1 MKTISHSDWKINYQN
16 AKRYALTYISNSSV
30 KDITITNNDLV
41 HNAYLYWLENKNENL
56 FTKPFSQIARIIK
69 NVQANR
75 YQKSI
80 WQWKGQKAPRLFSTS
95 LVTEERTQDDILH
108 QWGFKFPEQ
117 EFESD
122 DIITQMRARLRPI
135 DNRILDYKVAGYK
148 AKEIQKLEKTHN
160 IKVTDS
166 LKRIKKVMKETLL
179 NPFNCSRVKVI
190 KKISRKTYEA
200 NKDEYANYEFGEYAE
215 HNEYY
220 ELLTDKNNPKEG
232 ILIKEQMRD

>member
-1 MKTISHSDWKINYQN
+1 MKTNSRSDWRVNYQK
-16 AKRYALTYISNSSV
+16 AKRYALAYLSNSGKV
-30 KDITITNNDLV
+30 DVVMANTDLV
-41 HNAYLYWLENKNENL
+41 HTAYLYWLENKNEDL
-56 FTKPFSQIARIIK
+56 FTKPFGQIARIIK
-69 NVQANR
+69 NIHGNH
-75 YQKSI
+75 YQKSKWYWRGEI
-80 WQWKGQKAPRLFSTS
+80 SNRSFSS
-95 LVTEERTQDDILH
+95 SKVTPERTQDDILH

-117 EFESD
+117 DVESD

-166 LKRIKKVMKETLL
+166 LKRIKKVMKDTLL

-200 NKDEYANYEFGEYAE
+200 NKAEYVDYEFGEYAE